1 MSYDDLLDEANSEE
15 LTPIVAALDN
25 VCNTSYVPDNVN
37 WHNLRML
44 HVKQIMQ
51 QPAVLKPSF
60 TAVAQPW
67 WRPLTRKAVVIP
79 VIALLFFAASAFTF
93 AATPLLQ
100 NVLLGNNTDPVNPIK
115 YSTLGDL
122 SLSQKIGK
130 VTITLQK
137 GYIDN
142 NQLVFGVVAS
152 PADEGTSLTNDALT
166 TQSGTVLSGS
176 GDSIGEKSGQT
187 LAQSFFYDNNGIAG
201 NPSSLNLTLKMN
213 LVENGKTT
221 NTTLGTATFN
231 FTLPYHQGEVVTPNL
246 SATSQG
252 KTLTLAKVS
261 ISKVETQ
268 IYFTGG
274 PLYTKQDRLKDEAS
288 KQSHYPQSDLQVAGS
303 SAHSFNFDSTSGTA
317 DGTFIFQYSH
327 DFSQSHGPWTITIT
341 QGTYKWV
348 FHFDA

>member
-1 MSYDDLLDEANSEE
+1 MSYDDLLDEATREE

-25 VCNTSYVPDNVN
+25 VCNTSYVPDDVN

-51 QPAVLKPSF
+51 QPAVQKPSF

-67 WRPLTRKAVVIP
+67 WRPLTRKAIVIP
-79 VIALLFFAASAFTF
+79 VIVVFFFAASAFTF
-93 AATPLLQ
+93 AVTPLLQ
-100 NVLLGNNTDPVNPIK
+100 NVLLSNNTDPVNPIK

-122 SLSQKIGK
+122 SLSQKIGN

-137 GYIDN
+137 GYTDS

-152 PADEGTSLTNDALT
+152 PVDSGMMLNNDVLT

-176 GDSIGEKSGQT
+176 GNSIGEKSGQT
-187 LAQSFFYDNNGIAG
+187 LAQSFFYANNGITG

-231 FTLPYHQGEVVTPNL
+231 FALPYHQGEVVTPNIQE
-246 SATSQG
+246 TSQG
-252 KTLTLAKVS
+252 KTLTLKKAS

-268 IYFTGG
+268 ISFAG
-274 PLYTKQDRLKDEAS
+274 PLYTKQS
-288 KQSHYPQSDLQVAGS
+288 QYPQSNLQIAGS
-303 SAHSFNFDSTSGTA
+303 THSFNFDSTNETGA
-317 DGTFIFQYSH
+317 DGTFIFNFNH
-327 DFSQSHGPWTITIT
+327 DFSQNHGPWTITIT